1 MVLQRHTQTQ
11 IQYAQRACVEM
22 RISMERILTSAEMK
36 KCDEDTSKIYGIDS
50 MVLME
55 RAALETAKI
64 IVEHYGTDISVGIV
78 AGSGNNG
85 GDGIAIARILKEYG
99 VYAQIHIIGEEEKY
113 TEQIKKQLEAAQA
126 LKIPIHYCLDQTLYD
141 VIVDALLGI
150 GVTRP
155 VEKRYKEAVEMIN
168 ASSAK
173 VVSVDIPTG
182 INADS
187 GAIMNCAVK
196 ADITVTY
203 AFRKL
208 GQMLY
213 PGCIN
218 VGKLIC
224 VPIGIPM
231 ETLPEKKSGVVTFSK
246 NDLKMPTRNPGG
258 NKGSFG
264 KVLLIAGSKSMGG
277 ACQLAALSAFR
288 IGAGMVR
295 VFTAEENR
303 DILLKRLPEII
314 VDTYRDDGLPT
325 LFEDEKLALIRG
337 LEWADVVAIGPGL
350 SLSAKAKLLLEMVL
364 NKSQKP
370 LVIDADALNIL
381 SEQPTLMKMF
391 EFGHE
396 SVSKEIVLT
405 PHLGEFARLIKYPIP
420 EIKKDILGYCKSF
433 TKKYNVSLV
442 CKDARTIV
450 TKHFKISYL
459 NNSGNDGMA
468 TAGSG
473 DVLTGII
480 AGLIAQGMDSYE
492 AAVMGTYAH
501 GLAGD
506 IAKKKSSAYYIMAQ
520 DIIYSLQNLYQN

>member
-1 MVLQRHTQTQ
+1 MV
-11 IQYAQRACVEM
+11 I
-22 RISMERILTSAEMK
+22 MERILTSAEMK
-36 KCDEDTSKIYGIDS
+36 KCDKDTSHIYGIDS
-50 MVLME
+50 MILME
-55 RAALETAKI
+55 RAALETVKI
-64 IVEHYGTDISVGIV
+64 IVERYGTDISVGIV

-99 VYAQIHIIGEEEKY
+99 VYVQIHMIGEEENY
-113 TEQIKKQLEAAQA
+113 TEQTKKQLDIAKA
-126 LKIPIHYCLDQTLYD
+126 LKIPIHYCMDQILYD

-150 GVTRP
+150 GITRSI
-155 VEKRYKEAVEMIN
+155 EKRYKEAVEMIN
-168 ASSAK
+168 ASPAK

-182 INADS
+182 INTDS
-187 GAIMNCAVK
+187 GVIMNCAVK

-203 AFRKL
+203 AYRKL

-218 VGKLIC
+218 VGELIC
-224 VPIGIPM
+224 VPIGIPA
-231 ETLPEKKSGVVTFSK
+231 ETLSEKKSGVVTFDTE
-246 NDLKMPTRNPGG
+246 DLKLPVRNPGG

-264 KVLLIAGSKSMGG
+264 KVLLIAGSKNMGG

-303 DILLKRLPEII
+303 DIILKRTPEII
-314 VDTYRDDGLPT
+314 VDTYQDDGLPT
-325 LFEDEKLALIRG
+325 LFDDEKLALLRG

-350 SLSAKAKLLLEMVL
+350 SLSVKAKLLLEIVL
-364 NKSQKP
+364 TKNIKP

-381 SEQPTLMKMF
+381 SEQPTLLKMLEF
-391 EFGHE
+391 ENE
-396 SVSKEIVLT
+396 SCPKEIVLT
-405 PHLGEFARLIKYPIP
+405 PHLGEFARLIKYPIS
-420 EIKKDILGYCKSF
+420 EIKKDILGYCKAF

-442 CKDARTIV
+442 CKDAKTIV
-450 TKHFKISYL
+450 TKHFKLSYL

-480 AGLIAQGMDSYE
+480 SGLIAQGMDSYE

-520 DIIYSLQNLYQN
+520 DIIYSLQNLKQK